1 MGNTIMTHS
10 NALMLESRKKKE
22 LEDKNKLLRKR
33 IKNLED
39 KLEIKNYSNEEIN
52 ELLKL
57 YVRDMLKDD
66 NINSNIIPDYIEEK
80 IYVNCL
86 KLCMGMLSNGL
97 ENSQINLLNKKFKLS
112 LQPDIK
118 KE

>member
-10 NALMLESRKKKE
+10 NALMLESRKNKN
-22 LEDKNKLLRKR
+22 LENENELLRRK
-33 IKNLED
+33 IKKLED
-39 KLEIKNYSNEEIN
+39 KLEIKNYTNEEIN
-52 ELLKL
+52 DMLKL
-57 YVRDMLKDD
+57 YVKDMLKDD
-66 NINSNIIPDYIEEK
+66 NINFDIIPDYVEEK

-97 ENSQINLLNKKFKLS
+97 ENSEIKFLNHKLKFS